1 MRNISYLEVTPNTPL
16 STNIYK
22 VEFYLIGDTKGLF
35 QLLGRSGFDSSYC
48 LFCQS
53 RPKTWKE
60 LCGNRSS
67 NYELTCVRANAWTI
81 EEINEVALT
90 QFQKMSSG
98 QTFASVG
105 VRGCVSIKNM
115 PINRVLPPMLHLLLG
130 LGNDICSH
138 FKSFLSERIEQL
150 SQ

>member
-1 MRNISYLEVTPNTPL
+1 MKKISHGLDKMKMTSEGNTSCMQVSPNPPL

-35 QLLGRSGFDSSYC
+35 QLLGMSGFDSCYC

-105 VRGCVSIKNM
+105 VRGCVSIKNI
-115 PINRVLPPMLHLLLG
+115 PINIVLPLPYF
-130 LGNDICSH
+130 ISC
-138 FKSFLSERIEQL
+138 
-150 SQ
+150 

>member
-1 MRNISYLEVTPNTPL
+1 MKMTSEGNTCISLDDMRNMSRMQVSPNAPL

-105 VRGCVSIKNM
+105 VRGFVSIKNM
-115 PINRVLPPMLHLLLG
+115 PINRVFPPCF
-130 LGNDICSH
+130 ISC
-138 FKSFLSERIEQL
+138 
-150 SQ
+150 